1 MEKPTLIEAIS
12 DILHGG
18 PLQHICNKRGA
29 DIHAAQKAVSA
40 GVPALLAAILERS
53 DTAPEATAFLRVLE
67 PYTGEYLNDPMVYLG
82 DTATDTDV
90 AGREGLAR
98 LHQILG
104 DQRDRILVQL
114 AKASGL
120 SQDTTDRVL
129 GATTTM
135 LLHYIGREVKQNAF
149 TNADL
154 IAYLKAEQSHIRN
167 SAPGL
172 VGFLERIDANDDGN
186 VLDDLGRLVGRLFRK
201 N

>member
-1 MEKPTLIEAIS
+1 MDKPTLIEAIS

-18 PLQHICNKRGA
+18 PLQHICSQRGA
-29 DIHAAQKAVSA
+29 DIHSAQKAVSA
-40 GVPALLAAILERS
+40 GIPALLGAILERS

-67 PYTGEYLNDPMVYLG
+67 PYTGEHLDDPMVYMG
-82 DTATDTDV
+82 DTATDVGATGRDGV
-90 AGREGLAR
+90 ARMG
-98 LHQILG
+98 QILG
-104 DQRDRILVQL
+104 GKRDGILVKL
-114 AKASGL
+114 AKTSGL
-120 SQDTTDRVL
+120 SQDTAEMVL

-135 LLHYIGREVKQNAF
+135 LLHYIGREVKQNNF
-149 TNADL
+149 SNTDL

-201 N
+201 G